1 MKKIAI
7 AGASVAL
14 AAMPIVGV
22 FAAATDVTNVTDT
35 LTVTID
41 STCSF
46 NAQQSTTA
54 PNATNTYSK
63 TMLANAFD
71 DSFGTTTLTVICNN
85 AKGYSVGS
93 VMNNLQGPAQSGG
106 STYETI
112 TYSTTDLT
120 AAGQGKYSA
129 GYSNVVGNNTA
140 VTGQVPQSGT
150 LMTSNTMTP
159 AAGDTST
166 IIYKVST
173 TSNQAAGSYTGTA
186 VYTLTA
192 TGN

>member
-1 MKKIAI
+1 MKKLAI
-7 AGASVAL
+7 VGASAAL
-14 AAMPIVGV
+14 AAMPVFGV
-22 FAAATDVTNVTDT
+22 FATDITTVTDT
-35 LTVTID
+35 LTVTVD
-41 STCSF
+41 PTCSF
-46 NAQQSTTA
+46 NAQQGGTA
-54 PNATNTYSK
+54 PDATNGYSK

-71 DSFGTTTLTVICNN
+71 ASFGTTTLTVTCNN

-112 TYSTTDLT
+112 TYSITDLA

-129 GYSNVVGNNTA
+129 GYSNVINGATA

-166 IIYKVST
+166 ITYKVST
-173 TSNQAAGSYTGTA
+173 TSNQAAGSYVGTA

-192 TGN
+192 TNN

>member
-1 MKKIAI
+1 MKK
-7 AGASVAL
+7 L
-14 AAMPIVGV
+14 AIVGV
-22 FAAATDVTNVTDT
+22 SAALAVAAVPFGLVSAVDITTVTDT

-41 STCSF
+41 PTCSF
-46 NAQQSTTA
+46 NAQQDGTA
-54 PNATNTYSK
+54 PSATNGYSK
-63 TMLANAFD
+63 TMTANGFD
-71 DSFGTTTLTVICNN
+71 DSFGVTTLIVTCNN

-93 VMNNLQGPAQSGG
+93 VMNTLTGPAKAGSGN
-106 STYETI
+106 EEI
-112 TYSTTDLT
+112 TYSTTDLS

-129 GYSNVVGNNTA
+129 GYSNVIGGATA

-166 IIYKVST
+166 ITYKVST
-173 TSNQAAGSYTGTA
+173 TSNQAAGSYVGTA

-192 TGN
+192 TN